1 MALVTTHERRSKRRK
16 RMSSGT
22 EECGDER
29 FPKSDSEDGLRAM
42 VIPSRD
48 PGPFGVD
55 RASKAL
61 RTRPLV
67 LSQPPWLLPKE
78 GP

>member
-1 MALVTTHERRSKRRK
+1 
-16 RMSSGT
+16 MSSGT

-42 VIPSRD
+42 VIPGRD

-55 RASKAL
+55 QASKAL

-67 LSQPPWLLPKE
+67 L
-78 GP
+78 